1 MNDPKEGLKLDPI
14 EDARDTINKV
24 FSLFAE
30 GIDLDKRTTLRAEGP
45 LSVLMYVEDDTLVV
59 SFDEPYP
66 QVKYSFFSGELKA
79 VRVTREEINVELGG
93 LPDVTIE
100 VLS

>member
-1 MNDPKEGLKLDPI
+1 MNEPKTGFDLDPI

-24 FSLFAE
+24 FALFTD
-30 GIDLDKRTTLRAEGP
+30 GIDLDKRTSLKADGP
-45 LSVLMYVEDDTLVV
+45 LSVMLYVEDDTLVV
-59 SFDEPYP
+59 TLDEPYP
-66 QVKYSFFSGELKA
+66 EIKYSFFSGELKA
-79 VRVTREEINVELGG
+79 IRVTREAIDIELGG